1 MNALAVWFVRSCSYQ
16 TVTSRCGGVRISQP
30 QPSDVTARGAEAG
43 ASAPRSWRLENFVP
57 IRKADLLA
65 VLSSDPGLREAE
77 RTDFLRLCRLL
88 EATIH
93 FEFQQFLEDL
103 KTAYA
108 PFDPDADT
116 TPVWVVSA
124 EERTRR
130 ADKLFDRFC
139 EVLTWAN
146 FTRLSQ
152 ADLERALEAMSEWGV
167 NLVVDFS
174 CFERLEVFARGAAIL
189 RRQRRRRFFFWPRRP
204 PEVDVPIYQRLVV
217 IFRLRERLASDEHGD
232 PDTIYLKIFK
242 NIPTM
247 DLDMLLPGS
256 RVRMSI
262 LDRGK
267 VLLPIVSGLAIAVW
281 KVVQGALVLLA
292 TGVYGAL
299 AFLGLLGGTVGY
311 GLRSFHTHVRM
322 VQRYQLNLTRSLYYQ
337 NMDNNAGV
345 LHRLVDEA
353 EEQELREAVLAW
365 FFLWREAGPQG
376 CSSEELDR
384 RIEEFLARLIHREI
398 DFEVSDALHKLQR
411 LGLVEPLADGRV
423 RALGLAAALARLDA
437 AWDQLFRYAVETPRL
452 PYSR

>member
-1 MNALAVWFVRSCSYQ
+1 VPLNRNW
-16 TVTSRCGGVRISQP
+16 RI
-30 QPSDVTARGAEAG
+30 
-43 ASAPRSWRLENFVP
+43 ENFIPV
-57 IRKADLLA
+57 RKADLIA
-65 VLSSDPGLREAE
+65 VLARDPALDNAE
-77 RTDFLRLCRLL
+77 RTDFLKLCRLL

-108 PFDPDADT
+108 PFDPDTDT
-116 TPVWVVSA
+116 TPIWIMSA
-124 EERTRR
+124 EERQRQAET
-130 ADKLFDRFC
+130 LFDRFG

-152 ADLERALEAMSEWGV
+152 ADLERALEAMSDWGV
-167 NLVVDFS
+167 NLAVDFS
-174 CFERLEVFARGAAIL
+174 RFERLEVFARGATTL
-189 RRQRRRRFFFWPRRP
+189 RRPRRRRWFFWPRRQL
-204 PEVDVPIYQRLVV
+204 EVEVPIYQRLVV
-217 IFRLRERLASDEHGD
+217 IFRLRERLAREEPGD
-232 PDTIYLKIFK
+232 PHTIYLKIFK

-256 RVRMSI
+256 RVRMSL

-311 GLRSFHTHVRM
+311 GLRSFHTHVRT

-337 NMDNNAGV
+337 NLDNNAGV

-365 FFLWREAGPQG
+365 YMLWREAGPEG
-376 CSSEELDR
+376 LSHAELDG
-384 RIEEFLARLIHREI
+384 RIEGFLARLIHREI
-398 DFEVSDALHKLQR
+398 DFEVDDALRKLER
-411 LGLVEPLADGRV
+411 LAGGRV
-423 RALGLAAALARLDA
+423 RAVGLAVALARLDA

-452 PYSR
+452 PYGR